1 MGEHR
6 AVERVLGEGG
16 GVGPVYRAF
25 LWVALLHVALISAGF
40 LILAASFQFPEI
52 LRESA
57 QTRLAL
63 FTQSQGTIVPAYY
76 MMGMTGLTQIALAV
90 LLHRAFAAPQS
101 ALLLLAL
108 VAGVLGGA
116 FQAMGFLRWP
126 IAIPYLAQ
134 AMAHATTPEAQAT
147 VALLEGTLNRYAG
160 MVVGEHLGFLGQAF
174 WTILVGRAALASRLF
189 SPIYGG
195 VAIVLGILLL
205 VSALEQLG
213 GPFEAIGMVSAP
225 VSAAWLGWLIA
236 VGVSLART
244 DATGK
249 GPRFGILSAAILLG
263 AMGGL
268 TATALM

>member
-1 MGEHR
+1 MGGHR
-6 AVERVLGEGG
+6 AAESVLGEGG

-25 LWVALLHVALISAGF
+25 LWVALLHVGLISAGF
-40 LILAASFQFPEI
+40 LILAASFQFPDI

-63 FTQSQGTIVPAYY
+63 FTQNQGTIVPAYY

-134 AMAHATTPEAQAT
+134 AMVHATTPEAQAT

>member
-1 MGEHR
+1 MRDNPPGALDNILWNVLFILWNIRGERHGR
-6 AVERVLGEGG
+6 ASGGGEGVGEGG

-160 MVVGEHLGFLGQAF
+160 MVVGSIWAF
-174 WTILVGRAALASRLF
+174 SAKHSGRSSSGARRWPRACSRPSMAASRSF
-189 SPIYGG
+189 W
-195 VAIVLGILLL
+195 A
-205 VSALEQLG
+205 
-213 GPFEAIGMVSAP
+213 FCC
-225 VSAAWLGWLIA
+225 W
-236 VGVSLART
+236 
-244 DATGK
+244 
-249 GPRFGILSAAILLG
+249 
-263 AMGGL
+263 
-268 TATALM
+268 